1 MKEAVNKKHV
11 LDFIDTELKSM
22 QRSIVA
28 TPDTRAQ
35 LESFAQANQGSSDM
49 VLMQMAIQFGY
60 DDSIAES
67 AIGYK
72 EQTRFQVSLITQ
84 VP

>member
-1 MKEAVNKKHV
+1 MKEAVNEKQV
-11 LDFIDTELKSM
+11 LDLIDTELKSM

-60 DDSIAES
+60 KMALQNLQSDIKNRPDIE
-67 AIGYK
+67 
-72 EQTRFQVSLITQ
+72 FV
-84 VP
+84 

>member
-28 TPDTRAQ
+28 TSGTRPQ

-60 DDSIAES
+60 ETALQNLRLDIKNRPDS
-67 AIGYK
+67 K
-72 EQTRFQVSLITQ
+72 LV
-84 VP
+84 

>member
-35 LESFAQANQGSSDM
+35 LESFAQANHGSMDI

-60 DDSIAES
+60 KMALENIQDQLQEPDS
-67 AIGYK
+67 K
-72 EQTRFQVSLITQ
+72 LV
-84 VP
+84 

>member
-60 DDSIAES
+60 ETALQNLQLDIKNRPDS
-67 AIGYK
+67 K
-72 EQTRFQVSLITQ
+72 LV
-84 VP
+84 